1 MRGDCPLSEGFKG
14 VIEQMIMNLRIR
26 FNHEEDST
34 ELFRL
39 CPIAPDTAYKDKIG
53 TGKVKN
59 EQGKIIGYYDLFE

>member
-1 MRGDCPLSEGFKG
+1 
-14 VIEQMIMNLRIR
+14 MIMNLRIR